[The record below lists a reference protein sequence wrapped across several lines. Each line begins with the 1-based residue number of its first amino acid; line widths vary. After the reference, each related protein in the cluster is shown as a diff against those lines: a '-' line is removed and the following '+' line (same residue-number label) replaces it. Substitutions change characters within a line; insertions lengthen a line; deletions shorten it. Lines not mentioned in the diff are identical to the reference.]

1 MPKGLPVFIRCHV
14 GSPGNDGFGPRH
26 SLRRV
31 ERPAAFDQ
39 LFRRCNGTRLD
50 AGAEVFEKV
59 PEVFSLDS
67 LRHEP
72 PPQGTPGS
80 TAPRLRIPRPTRR
93 RTVRRWRSRSR
104 RRKAHRSPFPEWP
117 NYQGDTRHGGPNA
130 STINPENLAEVP
142 NLCHICDKNRAHNL
156 RESGSGLPR
165 WEYAPVRISLTAAK
179 SDFLSV
185 SVRSRSARS
194 CGF

>member
-1 MPKGLPVFIRCHV
+1 MTHCPRERRPGNCSSPNATRGPFRWLCARCRRGGGELQVARMEEGFLVQRMREHTGFQAVDDNGAGRAIVPKGLPVFIRCHV

-104 RRKAHRSPFPEWP
+104 RRKAHRSPFPE
-117 NYQGDTRHGGPNA
+117 
-130 STINPENLAEVP
+130 
-142 NLCHICDKNRAHNL
+142 
-156 RESGSGLPR
+156 
-165 WEYAPVRISLTAAK
+165 
-179 SDFLSV
+179 
-185 SVRSRSARS
+185 
-194 CGF
+194 